1 MMIKMWID
9 IVVVILLAL
18 GVYGFVSLARA
29 QTHRLSDRT
38 TRTVD
43 SMYEQYGDSPRK
55 QRRFA
60 RAHGGTWR
68 DDGTAVSPHEP
79 ETKSR

>member
-18 GVYGFVSLARA
+18 GIYGFVSLARM
-29 QTHRLSDRT
+29 QTHRLSDHT

-43 SMYEQYGDSPRK
+43 SMYEQYGDSPKK

-60 RAHGGTWR
+60 QAHGGTWR
-68 DDGTAVSPHEP
+68 DDGTAVSDREP
-79 ETKSR
+79 ETRPR

>member
-1 MMIKMWID
+1 MMIKMWIP

-18 GVYGFVSLARA
+18 GVYGFVALARM
-29 QTHRLSDRT
+29 QTHWLSDRT

-55 QRRFA
+55 QHRFA
-60 RAHGGTWR
+60 RAHGGSWR
-68 DDGTAVSPHEP
+68 DDGTAVSDREP
-79 ETKSR
+79 ETGSR